1 MLLTCDAAV
10 CMQTQRAVDLE
21 QEVQDARGSLQ
32 QESQRADAAES
43 CLEHDRDQAAS
54 EQRQAASKQRAE
66 VDELLAQL
74 RRLQDSGNAADS
86 SAQVQADRCGQKIQ
100 YDHKGNAWDG

>member
-1 MLLTCDAAV
+1 
-10 CMQTQRAVDLE
+10 MQTQRAVDLE

-32 QESQRADAAES
+32 QELQRADAAGK

-54 EQRQAASKQRAE
+54 EQRQAASTQRAE

-74 RRLQDSGNAADS
+74 RRLQDSGSAADS
-86 SAQVQADRCGQKIQ
+86 SAQVQADRCGRKLQ
-100 YDHKGNAWDG
+100 YHHENTAWDGS